1 MEVWRILGLSDHL
14 YYAFTHGGAP
24 GEVHNYFSPYGS
36 PYDAAVTFF
45 AVLADLHH
53 RVKTWVVAA
62 EDPFLFSI
70 GIDQFTGDVVWG
82 PKGLA
87 EAFER
92 VGTDSLE
99 YHARRGD
106 LSTWARESLADAA
119 LAEGIEAAEGLRG
132 DALRAALLEAATEAV
147 RRAGPIQE
155 EGGGTGESFTGGC
168 PAAFGRDGAMEAIDR
183 SGRTRR

>member
-1 MEVWRILGLSDHL
+1 M
-14 YYAFTHGGAP
+14 
-24 GEVHNYFSPYGS
+24 
-36 PYDAAVTFF
+36 
-45 AVLADLHH
+45 
-53 RVKTWVVAA
+53 KTWVVAA

-155 EGGGTGESFTGGC
+155 KGVELGRASPAAAPQLLGGTGRWRRSTGAG
-168 PAAFGRDGAMEAIDR
+168 GRGDDLR
-183 SGRTRR
+183 SRPLSEELS